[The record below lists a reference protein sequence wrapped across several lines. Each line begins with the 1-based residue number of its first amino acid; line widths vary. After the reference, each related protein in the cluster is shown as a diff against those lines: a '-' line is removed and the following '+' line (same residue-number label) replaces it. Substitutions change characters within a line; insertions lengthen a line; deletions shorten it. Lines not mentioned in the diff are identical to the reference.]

1 MTDSWVSCPKMT
13 GWVRSNEKVI
23 IDTCP
28 VWSWAKG
35 KPFMVLVRWLS
46 KFGPV
51 EIAPLN
57 ITQGKLF

>member
-13 GWVRSNEKVI
+13 GFVRTKNRVI

-28 VWSWAKG
+28 VWGWAKG
-35 KPFMVLVRWLS
+35 KRFKELVRWLC

-57 ITQGKLF
+57 RQKQLF